1 MKGLFPGTFDPPSLG
16 HLDIVERAAKVCDQ
30 LVVAVARNYEKVE
43 ELFTVDERVAMLQEV
58 TKGVGNVEVTTF
70 VGLAADFAEKHG
82 IDYFV
87 RGLRAHSDVEYEFR
101 MALANRKL
109 SGKETLFLMSG
120 QQYGHISSTLIREI
134 GREGHAL
141 DDFVP
146 KELEG
151 QVRQRL
157 G

>member
-16 HLDIVERAAKVCDQ
+16 HLDIIERSAKVCDQ

-43 ELFTVDERVAMLQEV
+43 ELFTVDERVLMLQEV
-58 TKGVGNVEVTTF
+58 TKGMGNVEVTTF

-82 IDYFV
+82 IDCFV

-120 QQYGHISSTLIREI
+120 QQHGHISSTLIREI
-134 GREGHAL
+134 GREGHSL
-141 DDFVP
+141 GDFVP
-146 KELEG
+146 KAIEEQILA
-151 QVRQRL
+151 RL
-157 G
+157 S

>member
-16 HLDIVERAAKVCDQ
+16 HVDIIERAAGLCDQ

-43 ELFTVDERVAMLQEV
+43 ELFSIDERVAMLKEV
-58 TKGVGNVEVTTF
+58 SKGLSNVEVTTF

-82 IDYFV
+82 IDCFV

-109 SGKETLFLMSG
+109 SGRETLFLMSG
-120 QQYGHISSTLIREI
+120 QQYGHISSSLIREI
-134 GREGHAL
+134 GREGHSL
-141 DDFVP
+141 GDFVP
-146 KELEG
+146 APLEG
-151 QVRQRL
+151 KILARL
-157 G
+157 S